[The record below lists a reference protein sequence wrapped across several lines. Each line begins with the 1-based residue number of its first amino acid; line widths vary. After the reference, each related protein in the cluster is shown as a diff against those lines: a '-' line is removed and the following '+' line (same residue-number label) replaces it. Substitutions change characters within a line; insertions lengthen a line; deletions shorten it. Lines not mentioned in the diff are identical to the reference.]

1 MLALSDN
8 QTEFQN
14 VPDNAKS
21 SDFLI
26 ETLERLRHEYAEMLP
41 AKIDEV
47 EAAANGLADKRSD
60 AHEETAL
67 KDLRNLAHKLAGSG
81 ATFGFA
87 AMGETARNLEKLT
100 DMALDSDGALS
111 ERFLRELLASVTDL
125 RAVATLG
132 ADTAI
137 VPLRRRQHR
146 TNRSRD

>member
-1 MLALSDN
+1 MLALSDY

-26 ETLERLRHEYAEMLP
+26 EMLERLRHEYAEILP

-67 KDLRNLAHKLAGSG
+67 KDLRNLAHKLARSG
-81 ATFGFA
+81 ANFGFA
-87 AMGETARNLEKLT
+87 ALGRQRGTWRIWRIWRWNLTARFRNV
-100 DMALDSDGALS
+100 S
-111 ERFLRELLASVTDL
+111 FASCST
-125 RAVATLG
+125 R
-132 ADTAI
+132 
-137 VPLRRRQHR
+137 
-146 TNRSRD
+146 

>member
-8 QTEFQN
+8 QMEFQN
-14 VPDNAKS
+14 VPDNGKS

-26 ETLERLRHEYAEMLP
+26 ETLERLRLEYAEMLP

-81 ATFGFA
+81 ATFGLA
-87 AMGETARNLEKLT
+87 ALGRQRGTWRIWRIWRWILTARFRNVY
-100 DMALDSDGALS
+100 
-111 ERFLRELLASVTDL
+111 FASCST
-125 RAVATLG
+125 R
-132 ADTAI
+132 
-137 VPLRRRQHR
+137 
-146 TNRSRD
+146 